1 LSATESRVLR
11 LTDILVELGGFNLRL
26 DSLEVAPCEYLV
38 ILGPNGAG
46 KTVLLETIAGLHP
59 VRSGR
64 VEFLTD
70 SSGVAAGAASTDVTA
85 WPPEK
90 RDIGFVYQDYLLFPH
105 LSVEKN
111 IAFGLR
117 GRVDARDRAG
127 RVREAAAFTG
137 VDGLLGLKVTGLSGG
152 EQQRVALARALAIR
166 PRLLLLDEPLAAL
179 DRTARRDVAQEV
191 KRTCGR
197 LGVTALH
204 VTHSLDEA
212 VSLGDRV
219 AVVAGGRLLQTGSP
233 EKVLRVPACRQVAE
247 LTGCENLLEGRI
259 IGRRVALTGGPT
271 LAFAGA
277 PGGSAP
283 DGARVTV
290 ALRGE
295 DLVANVPGS
304 AGGAGAAENCFP
316 AVVEAVEPGAAHWTV
331 RVHCAGEAGVAS
343 EVTPGCSLAVFVMPP
358 EVIRLGLVPGAALEL
373 SVDPGRVVICAS

>member
-1 LSATESRVLR
+1 
-11 LTDILVELGGFNLRL
+11 
-26 DSLEVAPCEYLV
+26 
-38 ILGPNGAG
+38 
-46 KTVLLETIAGLHP
+46 
-59 VRSGR
+59 
-64 VEFLTD
+64 
-70 SSGVAAGAASTDVTA
+70 
-85 WPPEK
+85 
-90 RDIGFVYQDYLLFPH
+90 
-105 LSVEKN
+105 
-111 IAFGLR
+111 
-117 GRVDARDRAG
+117 
-127 RVREAAAFTG
+127 
-137 VDGLLGLKVTGLSGG
+137 
-152 EQQRVALARALAIR
+152 
-166 PRLLLLDEPLAAL
+166 
-179 DRTARRDVAQEV
+179 
-191 KRTCGR
+191 
-197 LGVTALH
+197 
-204 VTHSLDEA
+204 
-212 VSLGDRV
+212 
-219 AVVAGGRLLQTGSP
+219 
-233 EKVLRVPACRQVAE
+233 VAE

>member
-1 LSATESRVLR
+1 MLR

-137 VDGLLGLKVTGLSGG
+137 VDGLLGRKVTGLSGG

-247 LTGCENLLEGRI
+247 
-259 IGRRVALTGGPT
+259 LTGGPT